1 MNNKGSN
8 PTSPVAQKPVNRPD
22 TGSLGHQPN
31 TGAQTNDDE
40 KFPLDKEAPVT
51 VEGAGPQK
59 ESKAEGEDFEA
70 LTENNT
76 IPAQDKKDVQ
86 EKQPLNQE
94 ESEENNDVEERSPD
108 NDLGSKEGLV
118 DKRDKYPFPNK

>member
-8 PTSPVAQKPVNRPD
+8 PISPVAQKPINRPD

-31 TGAQTNDDE
+31 TGAQTEDNE

-51 VEGAGPQK
+51 GEGAGPQK
-59 ESKAEGEDFEA
+59 ESKAEGEDFDA
-70 LTENNT
+70 LTNNNT

-94 ESEENNDVEERSPD
+94 ESEENNDVEEQATD
-108 NDLGSKEGLV
+108 KELGSKENLV
-118 DKRDKYPFPNK
+118 DNRDQYPFPNK